1 MLLPVVL
8 ASASPRRR
16 QLLAQFGFPF
26 EVRPAHIDETPRP
39 GEQPTGYVER
49 VAREKAVAVA
59 RPGEIVIA
67 ADTTVDLAGEIFGKP
82 EDDEDARRMLRRLSG
97 RDNEVHTGIALAVD
111 GRLVS
116 TLETTV
122 VSMATISEAQIDWY
136 VATGEPT
143 DKAGGYAVQ
152 GRGGIFVTSLT
163 GNVSNVVGLPLSVLI
178 DLLGDHDLEVFST
191 TPVRPGDI

>member
-59 RPGEIVIA
+59 RPGELVIA

-82 EDDEDARRMLRRLSG
+82 EDDDDARRMLRRLSG
-97 RDNEVHTGIALAVD
+97 RDHEVHTGIAVAVD

-116 TLETTV
+116 TVETTV

-136 VATGEPT
+136 VATGEPA

-152 GRGGIFVTSLT
+152 GIGGIFVTSIA
-163 GNVSNVVGLPLSVLI
+163 GSVSNVVGLPLSVVA
-178 DLLGDHDLEVFST
+178 DLLGDYKLEAFST